1 MAPFDVAIFE
11 ELWVDFDGFVRD
23 VPDADASIV
32 AWEILNQ
39 GGILRRGQRDTAF
52 ANRGCMV
59 NSKWT
64 R

>member
-1 MAPFDVAIFE
+1 
-11 ELWVDFDGFVRD
+11 

-32 AWEILNQ
+32 AREILNQ
-39 GGILRRGQRDTAF
+39 GGMLRRGQRDMAF